1 MDSNAPERRLVLH
14 CAEQLLALEMALQRG
29 RKVTPRLR
37 QRLLLVH
44 DLVDSLEDRLP
55 LHPAM
60 EGLTATELIG
70 YRIDQVR
77 KLVAAMPG
85 TAETGSVLDLLETT

>member
-1 MDSNAPERRLVLH
+1 MDLNAPERRLVLH
-14 CAEQLLALEMALQRG
+14 CAERLLALETALQGG
-29 RKVTPRLR
+29 RNVTPRLR

-60 EGLTATELIG
+60 EGLTATEIIG
-70 YRIDQVR
+70 YRIDQVAR
-77 KLVAAMPG
+77 LSAPSSSPEMAP
-85 TAETGSVLDLLETT
+85 LETT